1 MLNFLGK
8 RSSLLSQ
15 WGVLENDGVRQ
26 TLYRIMRVDFQDFGI
41 FDHEQYC
48 QGPKFKLLENSRPTA
63 LSQKHWSLVSKQIW
77 KILSNEVLNIDFGQG
92 AAKISGVKVGGQEN
106 ICKFSRHR
114 VLNIN
119 I

>member
-48 QGPKFKLLENSRPTA
+48 QGPKSKLLENSRPTA
-63 LSQKHWSLVSKQIW
+63 CYFQWNSK
-77 KILSNEVLNIDFGQG
+77 KLFEYM
-92 AAKISGVKVGGQEN
+92 
-106 ICKFSRHR
+106 
-114 VLNIN
+114 
-119 I
+119 

>member
-1 MLNFLGK
+1 M
-8 RSSLLSQ
+8 
-15 WGVLENDGVRQ
+15 NDFAPKVDQ
-26 TLYRIMRVDFQDFGI
+26 HTYRPVN
-41 FDHEQYC
+41 
-48 QGPKFKLLENSRPTA
+48 LLETNLICRVFYFVPSMPVRLRYILLLNS
-63 LSQKHWSLVSKQIW
+63 LQSELK
-77 KILSNEVLNIDFGQG
+77 IDFDQG